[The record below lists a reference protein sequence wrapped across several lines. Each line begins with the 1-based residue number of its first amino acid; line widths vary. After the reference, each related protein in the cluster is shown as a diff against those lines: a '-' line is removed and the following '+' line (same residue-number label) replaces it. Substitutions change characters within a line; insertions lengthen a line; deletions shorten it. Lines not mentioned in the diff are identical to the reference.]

1 MIIMTGTMQEEA
13 KKLESMLSNHKN
25 TTFIYSGTITPAVG
39 IHSGPKLLAV
49 AVLKE
54 SELTK

>member
-1 MIIMTGTMQEEA
+1 MTGTMQEEA